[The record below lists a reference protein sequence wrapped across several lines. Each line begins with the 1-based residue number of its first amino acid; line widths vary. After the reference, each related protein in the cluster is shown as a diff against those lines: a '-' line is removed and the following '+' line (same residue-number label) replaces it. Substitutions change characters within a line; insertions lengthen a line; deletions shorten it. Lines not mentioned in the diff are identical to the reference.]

1 MPGVTG
7 QPLAAALVAVSRI
20 VARITPADL
29 PLLTVDISPVH
40 LLAVVDAQGATR
52 RVIAVPRA

>member
-1 MPGVTG
+1 MTG